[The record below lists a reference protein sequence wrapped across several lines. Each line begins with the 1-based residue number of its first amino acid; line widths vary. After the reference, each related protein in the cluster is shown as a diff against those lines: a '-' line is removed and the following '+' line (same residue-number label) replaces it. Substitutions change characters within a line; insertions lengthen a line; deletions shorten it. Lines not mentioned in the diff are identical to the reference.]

1 MKFIIELNAQETKT
15 AAASGLIAA
24 MADLD
29 GCEEPLE
36 RLEPLNAMPP
46 QPPAA
51 PQQVTPPPAP
61 APPVPLQPV
70 DPAAQQAMQPA
81 PPQPPQAPAPVEQPA
96 VPTQTT
102 AYTQEQLAL
111 AATQLMDANK
121 KQAVLDLL
129 AKYGVQALTMLPKE
143 QYGAF
148 ATDLRALGAKI

>member
-24 MADLD
+24 MADLG

-36 RLEPLNAMPP
+36 RLDPLNAMSP

-70 DPAAQQAMQPA
+70 DPAAQQAMQ
-81 PPQPPQAPAPVEQPA
+81 PQPPQAPAPVEQPA

-129 AKYGVQALTMLPKE
+129 ARYGVQALTMLPQE

-148 ATDLRALGAKI
+148 ATDLRALGAKL